1 MKIFFTVLLSIIFNF
16 TEAQQADSAHFYNQK
31 YGLKSYIIPAV
42 FVAYGLSIFND
53 NGFPSSIAVRKFRNE
68 NYVNFGNSADDYIV
82 YAPGLIMLGLDL
94 FNIKSTSNFANQA
107 ALTGKSI
114 ILSLAVVNILK
125 YSTQVMRPDNTSENS
140 FPSGHTAFAFTLA
153 EVLHQEFKD
162 KPLVYITGYTI
173 ATTVGAM
180 RILNNRHWFS
190 DVMVGAGI
198 GMAATKLI
206 YATHQY
212 KWKMNNKGFLP
223 IIGANQ
229 AGFIFQF

>member
-1 MKIFFTVLLSIIFNF
+1 MKNILFVLLSLFLLNAN
-16 TEAQQADSAHFYNQK
+16 AQNDSSFYNKQ
-31 YGLKSYIIPAV
+31 YNFKSYIIPAV
-42 FVAYGLSIFND
+42 FVVYGLSSFND
-53 NGFPSSIAVRKFRNE
+53 NGLPSSMAVRKYRNE
-68 NYVNFGNSADDYIV
+68 NFSNFENSADDYIV
-82 YAPGLIMLGLDL
+82 YAPGLLMLGLDL
-94 FNIKSTSNFANQA
+94 FHVKSTSNFANQA
-107 ALTGKSI
+107 ALTGKSV

-162 KPLVYITGYTI
+162 KPLVFITGYTI

-180 RILNNRHWFS
+180 RILNNRHWFT

-198 GMAATKLI
+198 GMAVTKLV

-223 IIGANQ
+223 IIGTNQ
-229 AGFIFQF
+229 AGFIYNF